1 MPAHTHSLEQCIE
14 NCLRCHRIC
23 LEVAGRHFRGEA
35 TIEAPHLRLLLD
47 CAEICHTSASFMIR
61 GSDLHGETCAACAAV
76 CEACAD
82 ECDRHG
88 EDPHMAACGEVCRR
102 CAQSCREM
110 AGASSS
116 RR

>member
-1 MPAHTHSLEQCIE
+1 MSAQIHALEQCIE
-14 NCLRCHRIC
+14 NCLRCHRMC
-23 LEVAGRHFRGEA
+23 LEVAARHFRGEA
-35 TIEAPHLRLLLD
+35 TLEAAHLRLLLD
-47 CAEICHTSASFMIR
+47 CAEICETSASFMIR
-61 GSDLHGETCAACAAV
+61 GSDLHPETCAACATI

-88 EDPHMAACGEVCRR
+88 EDPHMAACAEICRR

-110 AGASSS
+110 AGASSP